1 VKKPWNLE
9 VSPKKRRRLNAFI
22 MTLFVSVITFTYAT
36 NISLGT
42 QDRVEFGQ
50 GVRQTVTCDTYVN
63 LKLTSRVNATTGVFY
78 IDQLTLSDL
87 SLRLHDRTITI
98 ELIAQDGSTL
108 NNSLSFSVGSDG
120 LTYTSTRAHVD
131 VLDAFT
137 AGLGTNAEFGSS
149 QITFTSLGTIGINSL
164 PIPSDSVANVVL
176 QTSGSGSCTT
186 PSNLKAVEVY
196 VDAPY
201 VQGSYIP
208 ELYPAASLVDN
219 YNNSVVRSGDNCPSS
234 GTVGTYSGNCRV
246 FFRTQDVGGYVYG
259 GALTTTSTPR
269 TAGNVNDQSPSAAVV
284 TANGLTITF
293 ATRKNYVGFWWS
305 AGSTGNSIK
314 FYRGNVLV
322 ATITGDDVY
331 NAIPKNST
339 KLTARN
345 GTTQYTKSNYYGH
358 PLNTSTM
365 DAGEPFVYFHCF
377 AVNGF
382 NFDKVVLATT
392 GNGFEYDNFTVSNLS
407 GDQLSPKNTLVFI
420 SSYNYSG

>member
-1 VKKPWNLE
+1 VEKPWNFE
-9 VSPKKRRRLNAFI
+9 VSPKKRRRLNAYLV
-22 MTLFVSVITFTYAT
+22 TLFVSVITFTYAT
-36 NISLGT
+36 NITLGT
-42 QDRVEFGQ
+42 QDKVEFGQ

-63 LKLTSRVNATTGVFY
+63 LKLTSKVNATTGVFY

-149 QITFTSLGTIGINSL
+149 QITFTSLGTEETT
-164 PIPSDSVANVVL
+164 PIPSNSVANVTL

-186 PSNLKAVEVY
+186 PSNVKAVEVY

-219 YNNSVVRSGDNCPSS
+219 YNNSVVTSGTACPTS
-234 GTVGTYSGNCRV
+234 GTVGTYSTGDCRIL
-246 FFRTQDVGGYVYG
+246 FRTQDIGGYVYG
-259 GALTTTSTPR
+259 GALTTTSAPITGGVV
-269 TAGNVNDQSPSAAVV
+269 TNQSPSAAVY

-314 FYRGNVLV
+314 FYRGTKLV

-339 KLTARN
+339 KLTALN
-345 GTTQYTKSNYYGH
+345 GSTQYTKSNYYGH
-358 PLNTSTM
+358 PLNASTM

-392 GNGFEYDNFTVSNLS
+392 GNGFEYDNLTVSNLS
-407 GDQLSPKNTLVFI
+407 GNQLSPKNTLVFI

>member
-1 VKKPWNLE
+1 MKKPWNLE

-22 MTLFVSVITFTYAT
+22 MTLFVSVVTFTYAT
-36 NISLGT
+36 NITLGT

-78 IDQLTLSDL
+78 IDQLSLSDL

-98 ELIAQDGSTL
+98 ELIAADGSVL
-108 NNSLSFSVGSDG
+108 NDNLSFSVGSDG

-149 QITFTSLGTIGINSL
+149 QITFTSLGTEE
-164 PIPSDSVANVVL
+164 IPSDSVANVVL

-186 PSNLKAVEVY
+186 PSNVKAVEVY

-208 ELYPAASLVDN
+208 ELYSAASLVDD
-219 YNNSVVRSGDNCPSS
+219 YNNSVNTSGAACPSS

-259 GALTTTSTPR
+259 GALTTTSTP
-269 TAGNVNDQSPSAAVV
+269 TTGGAASNQSPSAAVE
-284 TANGLTITF
+284 TEDGLTITF

-305 AGSTGNSIK
+305 AGSLGNTIK
-314 FYRGNVLV
+314 FYRGTDLV
-322 ATITGDDVY
+322 ATISGDDVY
-331 NAIPKNST
+331 NAIPNNSST
-339 KLTARN
+339 LTALN
-345 GTTQYTKSNYYGH
+345 DTTQYTKSNYYGH
-358 PLNTSTM
+358 PLSRTTM
-365 DAGEPFVYFHCF
+365 DPGEPFVYFHCF

-392 GNGFEYDNFTVSNLS
+392 GNGFEYDNFAVSNLS
-407 GDQLSPKNTLVFI
+407 GNQLDPKNTLVFI